1 MHHGHTNGNIGV
13 VMQNSSVKNTNP
25 ASNTNSNN
33 KTKPHNIVDVY

>member
-13 VMQNSSVKNTNP
+13 MQNNSVNNTNP
-25 ASNTNSNN
+25 TSNNNSNN